1 MAKQALEQ
9 IRLAEAEAQRITD
22 AIPLRVKAL
31 TDEAERRRRAY
42 VAEAEQ
48 TAEQETSAQLAQLRE
63 RAEML
68 IARSSAEAENAADAL
83 RAEARGNMPE
93 AVKLIVWGIVAK
105 CQ

>member
-22 AIPLRVKAL
+22 AISLRVKAI
-31 TDEAERRRRAY
+31 TDEAERRRHAY
-42 VAEAEQ
+42 VSSAEQ
-48 TAEQETSAQLAQLRE
+48 MAESETRAQLGQLRE

-68 IARSSAEAENAADAL
+68 VARSRADADAAADTL
-83 RAEARGNMPE
+83 RDEARKNMPE